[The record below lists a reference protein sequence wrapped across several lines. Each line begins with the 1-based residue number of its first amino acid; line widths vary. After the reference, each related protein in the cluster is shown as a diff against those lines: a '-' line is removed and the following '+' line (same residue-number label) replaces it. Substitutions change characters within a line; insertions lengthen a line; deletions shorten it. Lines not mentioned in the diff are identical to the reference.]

1 MPVFPRPILAASLC
15 LGESKVRYDGQAIRD
30 SFFAAIAPHVELR
43 TVCPEMEIGL
53 GVPRAPIER
62 VGNRLLQ
69 PSTGRDLTA
78 DMRHVAEAWLN
89 GLGPVDGFLLKSR
102 SPSCGVRDVN
112 GSGRPGFFAEA
123 ILARYPHAA
132 VEEENRLRQPK
143 LRERF
148 LTRLFLSAGLRTLG
162 KF

>member
-1 MPVFPRPILAASLC
+1 MPKAPRPILVASLC
-15 LGESKVRYDGQAIRD
+15 LGDAGVRYDGRAIRD
-30 SFFAAIAPHVELR
+30 AFFAELAPHVELR

-62 VGNRLLQ
+62 VGGRLLQ

-78 DMRHVAEAWLN
+78 DMRRFAEAWLN

-112 GSGRPGFFAEA
+112 RSGRPGFFAEA
-123 ILARYPHAA
+123 VLARYPHAA
-132 VEEENRLRQPK
+132 VEEEGRLGEPGC
-143 LRERF
+143 RERF